1 VWVEAD
7 GPCEVG
13 ILGATSPTFEVE
25 GHHFAL
31 VHVTGLP
38 AEGNVPYEVA
48 FDGERVWPPPDWEWP
63 SSCVRT
69 VADDHG
75 LRIAFGSCRCA
86 YPNEPPWT
94 LTKDEDPEGRG
105 HDALRALALRMR
117 DQEPDEWP
125 DLLLMLG
132 DQVYA
137 DEVAPATEK
146 FIRAR
151 RDVDVPPGLQISDF
165 EEYCRLYRDAWC
177 EPAVRWL
184 LSTVPTAMIFDDHDV
199 IDDWNTS
206 RDWVA
211 QMRATG
217 WWDERIVG
225 AFMSYWCYQHL
236 GNLSPEDRDD
246 DACYRA
252 VCAAEGDAGAI
263 VRDFA
268 FRADREVAG
277 ARWSYKRDIGRTRIV
292 VMDSRAGR
300 VLEPG
305 RALDGRRRGVGLHRG
320 VDARRLR
327 PPAAGNLAAGLPRA
341 RDALPGGLER
351 GGRRRRVGRLAS
363 RAAERLR
370 QGLDL
375 EHWAAFGDSLRALER
390 LLGAIASGRHG
401 SAPGP
406 SCCSPATCTTPTSP
420 TRGPPRRAG
429 VAGARLSGR
438 LLADAQP
445 PGRQR
450 AARDQARDDGRRRAH
465 RPRSGPRGEG
475 GRRVADLGHRRRPL
489 VLESAGHPA
498 SRRQALHLRAR
509 AGAGRR
515 RRAADTRAS
524 GHSPPRVTPRRVCS
538 LAGDRMDQG
547 EAITTAARALR
558 EQELLRRI
566 HEQGDVRA
574 RDQLAEEM
582 LPLARALAGR
592 YANRGEPLDDLV
604 QVACIGI
611 MKAIDGF
618 DLTREVRFSS
628 YATPTVPGRDQA
640 PLPRQDVGHARPA
653 RPAGAA
659 AARGQGARQAH
670 PRARAARRPSRRSPT
685 AVEAPFEEV
694 LATIQSV
701 SARRT
706 RSLDEPT
713 GEDVTLADSLGTVD
727 PEIERAEMRAL
738 LDGAF
743 DVLSDRDQEVL
754 RLRFEHDLTQTE
766 IAQRIGVSQ
775 MQVSRLIRQSLAD
788 ADGYRA
794 LPRAQVANRLE
805 SDYSAVFGA
814 HDAAGLQTGLLGLE
828 RALDDEIG
836 PAVDDGT

>member
-1 VWVEAD
+1 MWVEVD
-7 GPCEVG
+7 GPCEVE
-13 ILGATSPTFEVE
+13 ILGCTERTFEVE

-38 AEGNVPYEVA
+38 EEGETPYEVA
-48 FDGERVWPPPDWEWP
+48 LDGERVWPPADWQWP
-63 SSCVRT
+63 ASCVRT
-69 VADDHG
+69 LSDNHG
-75 LRIAFGSCRCA
+75 VRICFGSCRCA
-86 YPNEPPWT
+86 YPHEPPWT
-94 LTKDEDPEGRG
+94 LTKDEDPEGRE

-117 DQEPDEWP
+117 DQEPGEWP
-125 DLLLMLG
+125 HLLLMLG

-137 DEVAPATEK
+137 DEVAPATQE

-151 RDVDVPPGLQISDF
+151 RDVDVPPGLQIADY
-165 EEYCRLYRDAWC
+165 EEYCRLYHDSWS

-211 QMRATG
+211 GQRAKG

-236 GNLSPEDRDD
+236 GNLSPEDREE

-252 VCAAEGDAGAI
+252 VRAADGDAAAI

-292 VMDSRAGR
+292 MMDSRAGR

-305 RALDGRRRGVGLHRG
+305 ARAM
-320 VDARRLR
+320 VDAEEWDCIVQWTRGDFDHLLL
-327 PPAAGNLAAGLPRA
+327 GTSLPVFLGR
-341 RDALPGGLER
+341 GMHYLEAWNEAVSD
-351 GGRRRRVGRLAS
+351 GAWGRLAS
-363 RAAERLR
+363 GAAERMR

-390 LLGAIASGRHG
+390 LLGDIASR
-401 SAPGP
+401 APRQRAGD
-406 SCCSPATCTTPTSP
+406 
-420 TRGPPRRAG
+420 RRAALRRRAPRLHRRRAARRRPAP
-429 VAGARLSGR
+429 VAGVRLPGGV
-438 LLADAQP
+438 LAAAQP
-445 PGRQR
+445 AGLQR
-450 AARDQARDDGRRRAH
+450 AARDQARDDAGRRARRARPGPRGGRGGRAADLGDRRRALVRQPGGH
-465 RPRSGPRGEG
+465 PRPRRTALHVPPGERAWAAATSFRGSS
-475 GRRVADLGHRRRPL
+475 RPPFVAWRRPL
-489 VLESAGHPA
+489 
-498 SRRQALHLRAR
+498 
-509 AGAGRR
+509 
-515 RRAADTRAS
+515 
-524 GHSPPRVTPRRVCS
+524 RVCS
-538 LAGDRMDQG
+538 RTGDRMDQG

-566 HEQGDVRA
+566 HEQGDARA

-628 YATPTVPGRDQA
+628 YATPTVLGEIKRHFRDKTWA
-640 PLPRQDVGHARPA
+640 MRVPRGLQELQLRVAKARDKLTHEL
-653 RPAGAA
+653 G
-659 AARGQGARQAH
+659 
-670 PRARAARRPSRRSPT
+670 RSPTVQEIAT

-743 DVLSDRDQEVL
+743 DVLSERDQEVL

-775 MQVSRLIRQSLAD
+775 MQVSRLIRQSLARMRMD
-788 ADGYRA
+788 I
-794 LPRAQVANRLE
+794 
-805 SDYSAVFGA
+805 
-814 HDAAGLQTGLLGLE
+814 E
-828 RALDDEIG
+828 RSPERKSR
-836 PAVDDGT
+836 VV